1 MLIRVIFI
9 FVTIFINKSIAE
21 EICPKNEQDISVHLI
36 TDGYYNYEDY
46 LHYSLGKFSS
56 LNNNKYNLNVSK
68 ELNLG
73 SINSDV
79 IFGEFHE
86 LQKIINKESKLATP
100 EYIQNFYQKNNIKDS
115 HQNNNLYPLDLDTYI
130 LVSKEKFNNVENE
143 EDIYNFFD
151 QSKYTLSQSF
161 YSKSETINFMSF
173 LLMDNVMNFENPF
186 FESILFN
193 QKSKYSLLNK
203 NTFLGSYEEVIDSF
217 HNNENLFTVLPDGF
231 AYHEN
236 INFINYPNS
245 EKIWDKEIGKF
256 KSNDLKNMTSFYGF
270 SALVNKES
278 GFNFLCYLTTSDSR
292 KIIMKNFNL
301 GISPLTIND
310 LSDIDK
316 ISSKYKELLKLK
328 SQNIRNLNKENITK
342 NDEDF
347 HKNIIKFIINQSD
360 LILHDGEMSFFKTK
374 N

>member
-1 MLIRVIFI
+1 
-9 FVTIFINKSIAE
+9 
-21 EICPKNEQDISVHLI
+21 
-36 TDGYYNYEDY
+36 
-46 LHYSLGKFSS
+46 
-56 LNNNKYNLNVSK
+56 
-68 ELNLG
+68 
-73 SINSDV
+73 
-79 IFGEFHE
+79 
-86 LQKIINKESKLATP
+86 
-100 EYIQNFYQKNNIKDS
+100 
-115 HQNNNLYPLDLDTYI
+115 
-130 LVSKEKFNNVENE
+130 
-143 EDIYNFFD
+143 
-151 QSKYTLSQSF
+151 
-161 YSKSETINFMSF
+161 
-173 LLMDNVMNFENPF
+173 
-186 FESILFN
+186 
-193 QKSKYSLLNK
+193 
-203 NTFLGSYEEVIDSF
+203 
-217 HNNENLFTVLPDGF
+217 
-231 AYHEN
+231 
-236 INFINYPNS
+236 
-245 EKIWDKEIGKF
+245 
-256 KSNDLKNMTSFYGF
+256 MTSFYGF

>member
-1 MLIRVIFI
+1 MLIRTIFI
-9 FVTIFINKSIAE
+9 FVTIFINNSMAE
-21 EICPKNEQDISVHLI
+21 ETCPKNEQDISVHLI

-56 LNNNKYNLNVSK
+56 LNNNKYNLNISK
-68 ELNLG
+68 EFDLG
-73 SINSDV
+73 AINGDV
-79 IFGEFHE
+79 IFGEFYE
-86 LQKIINKESKLATP
+86 LQKIIDKENSITTP
-100 EYIQNFYQKNNIKDS
+100 KYIEDFYQRNNIKNS
-115 HQNNNLYPLDLDTYI
+115 EKNNNLYPLDLDTYI
-130 LVSKEKFNNVENE
+130 LVSKEKINNIKNE

-161 YSKSETINFMSF
+161 YSKSETIKFMSF
-173 LLMDNVMNFENPF
+173 LLMDNEMNFKNPF

-217 HNNENLFTVLPDGF
+217 NNNENLFTVLPDGF

-256 KSNDLKNMTSFYGF
+256 ESNDIENITSFYGF

-278 GFNFLCYLTTSDSR
+278 AFNFLCYLTTSDSR
-292 KIIMKNFNL
+292 KVIMKDFNL
-301 GISPLTIND
+301 GISPFTVND
-310 LSDIDK
+310 VSDIDK
-316 ISSKYKELLKLK
+316 ISSQYKEILKLK
-328 SQNIRNLNKENITK
+328 SQNIKNLDKENTSAY
-342 NDEDF
+342 DEDF
-347 HKNIIKFIINQSD
+347 HKDIIKFIINQSD
-360 LILHDGEMSFFKTK
+360 LVLDNGQMSFFK